1 MSISPVKGVWWKPAD
16 REERIWIAIA
26 LVWCIF
32 ITLMM
37 PIWEF
42 TGKQNP
48 PNESYKIQPEE
59 FMQLANEFTEKYQVG
74 VEKGI
79 PVVEPPPGADV
90 YLVGRMWMWEPILKL
105 KKGET
110 YRVHLSSVDLQHGLS
125 IYPLNMNF
133 MALPGYDYVLTLTP
147 TEAGD
152 YRLICNEF
160 CGIGHHNM
168 VGKLIVTE

>member
-1 MSISPVKGVWWKPAD
+1 
-16 REERIWIAIA
+16 
-26 LVWCIF
+26 
-32 ITLMM
+32 
-37 PIWEF
+37 
-42 TGKQNP
+42 
-48 PNESYKIQPEE
+48 
-59 FMQLANEFTEKYQVG
+59 
-74 VEKGI
+74 
-79 PVVEPPPGADV
+79 
-90 YLVGRMWMWEPILKL
+90 MWEPILKL